1 MTCII
6 GFEQDGEAW
15 IGGDSFFGSDK
26 WRDVMDR
33 PKIFSR
39 GKLLFA
45 FAGNFYP
52 GQIIETIP
60 AFAAQRRNEDD
71 ILYLIRAVSTP
82 IWKLHQEKHI
92 QLSREPTSDD
102 TFSALIG
109 YNNRVYMLL
118 DDYSIVR
125 SKNGYCAIGIG
136 EAYALGALAVT
147 GHLKPQERAEA
158 VLAASAKHCALVCRP
173 FHAVRVGSR

>member
-1 MTCII
+1 MTCLI

-45 FAGNFYP
+45 FSGNFYA
-52 GQIIETIP
+52 GQIVETIP
-60 AFAAQRRNEDD
+60 SFAAQRAREDD
-71 ILYLIRAVSTP
+71 ILYLIRAVASP
-82 IWKLHQEKHI
+82 IWKLHQEKEVAI
-92 QLSREPTSDD
+92 VRGADD
-102 TFSALIG
+102 SFSALIG
-109 YNNRVYMLL
+109 YNSRIYAML

-125 SKNGYCAIGIG
+125 SKYGYMAIGIG
-136 EAYALGALAVT
+136 EQYALGALAVT
-147 GHLKPQERAEA
+147 GHLKGQERAEA
-158 VLAASAKHCALVCRP
+158 VLAASAKHCSLVCRP
-173 FHAVRVGSR
+173 FHSVRIGSR